1 MSITDDL
8 TVEEEESFYV
18 TLETDPIVNSTITIE
33 SDSVP
38 AVVIIRD
45 NDGMYTND
53 CLAITTVICCGHSI
67 ILRL

>member
-18 TLETDPIVNSTITIE
+18 RLETDHIVNSTITIE

-45 NDGMYTND
+45 NDGMY
-53 CLAITTVICCGHSI
+53 VIDWFIEMFHM
-67 ILRL
+67 